1 MKTQNVSKTVS
12 NATQKARAKKQSVA
26 IKLQRQLKQAHEKEI
41 KGLNALVNY
50 STGKGKFAQF
60 TEGKKATEAFIAYV
74 NERDNVSIKLSDI
87 TVKSVA
93 TNLTT
98 RELNKKDGTKKTI
111 FSTFHVKLA
120 ISRIGKA
127 TRVARTLAKATA

>member
-1 MKTQNVSKTVS
+1 MKTQNVSKTIS
-12 NATQKARAKKQSVA
+12 KATKKARAKKQSVA

-87 TVKSVA
+87 TVKSV
-93 TNLTT
+93 
-98 RELNKKDGTKKTI
+98 
-111 FSTFHVKLA
+111 KLHE
-120 ISRIGKA
+120 
-127 TRVARTLAKATA
+127 

>member
-1 MKTQNVSKTVS
+1 MKTQNVTRTISK
-12 NATQKARAKKQSVA
+12 ATQKARAKKQSVA

-50 STGKGKFAQF
+50 CTATGKFKGF

-74 NERDNVSIKLSDI
+74 NNRDNVSIKLSDLS
-87 TVKSVA
+87 VKVVA
-93 TNLTT
+93 SNLTEK
-98 RELNKKDGTKKTI
+98 ELNKKDGTKKTI

-120 ISRIGKA
+120 ISRLGKA
-127 TRVARTLAKATA
+127 IRVEQRLAKATA